1 VGGGKD
7 TNGGGVTI
15 AGGVSSAGG
24 PISISG
30 GNGSGQGSGVTIT
43 GGTATGGGKNV
54 TAATIKIVNTF
65 GGGGPGGNINIY
77 GGNCT
82 GYSDGNVI
90 LSHTGTVSRGKVGI
104 GTTNV
109 TSMLT
114 VAGTVDAT
122 EYYKN
127 GVPFGGGATGPT
139 GPQGITGPNGAT
151 GPAGPTGDK
160 GTTGDTGAIGI
171 TGATGPAGPNWTTW
185 PTTEAMNMDGYNITN
200 TGNLLLKSNAD
211 RIIKISSATEPGKNL
226 SIEAGNGGDYGGNL
240 GLRGGN
246 GSAGIGGDISLNG
259 GSGSSKGNVILAHT
273 GSVVQGNVGIGTASP
288 TATLEVNGQIKIT
301 KGSPGLGKVLTSSD
315 EFGLA
320 TWQTPAAGGI
330 TQEADTLDTVLKR
343 GNTSTMDATVGNLSI
358 SSEGIIKSGADRFI
372 HRSGSGNFF
381 AGRNAGTLT
390 TTGTGMNTAVGHNA
404 LTSLTTGNGD
414 TAVGREALYNNTW
427 GVLNTALGV
436 SALSQNVGGGEN
448 VAVGWAANSGTSGF
462 SNVTIGVQT
471 LSSNNDGSR
480 NVTIGNAT
488 LRENVHG
495 NNNTAVGMDSGYSA
509 KGDGNVF
516 LGYYAGYYET
526 GSNKLYVSNTSEST
540 LIYGDFAA
548 GKVTIGTTE
557 LSSTFT
563 VKGTAEMTG
572 FKLTT
577 GALVDGNV
585 LTSNA
590 SGIGTWKAAAGG
602 GGITQEADTLDTVL
616 ARGTTA
622 ATRDAFVANIGVGT
636 IEAVN
641 SKLDVNGNIRIRG
654 TGTATP
660 PDVSDPAVGATYRG
674 VMYLQQ
680 GTGGNPDKL
689 FMCMLKSDGTN
700 YQWVLIARG
709 D

>member
-1 VGGGKD
+1 
-7 TNGGGVTI
+7 
-15 AGGVSSAGG
+15 
-24 PISISG
+24 
-30 GNGSGQGSGVTIT
+30 
-43 GGTATGGGKNV
+43 
-54 TAATIKIVNTF
+54 
-65 GGGGPGGNINIY
+65 
-77 GGNCT
+77 
-82 GYSDGNVI
+82 
-90 LSHTGTVSRGKVGI
+90 
-104 GTTNV
+104 
-109 TSMLT
+109 
-114 VAGTVDAT
+114 
-122 EYYKN
+122 
-127 GVPFGGGATGPT
+127 
-139 GPQGITGPNGAT
+139 
-151 GPAGPTGDK
+151 
-160 GTTGDTGAIGI
+160 
-171 TGATGPAGPNWTTW
+171 
-185 PTTEAMNMDGYNITN
+185 
-200 TGNLLLKSNAD
+200 
-211 RIIKISSATEPGKNL
+211 
-226 SIEAGNGGDYGGNL
+226 
-240 GLRGGN
+240 
-246 GSAGIGGDISLNG
+246 
-259 GSGSSKGNVILAHT
+259 
-273 GSVVQGNVGIGTASP
+273 
-288 TATLEVNGQIKIT
+288 
-301 KGSPGLGKVLTSSD
+301 LGKVLTSSD